1 MRKINRIFI
10 LIPVLFLCSCGLKDI
25 FLPVPVKLGPA
36 DELFLKAEKLYQ
48 AKSYEKALNDYNE
61 YLSRFPDRPLADA
74 ALMKTGAIYTALG
87 DYAKARDSYKR
98 LIVEYSDSSFVPDAR
113 VEGLVT
119 FYNEGKYES
128 VIREAD
134 SVLEKIVSRIHILRT
149 YVLVGDTYIAIGS
162 PLDALHFY
170 TLAFEKSNDLER
182 ETVISK
188 LKETVVQLD
197 KTDIMSIIKQMGYKP
212 PAAGMLMYLYGLKK
226 AEEEQY
232 DDATRM
238 LSDFVDRF
246 PQHNYAVQAKNII
259 EELSTK
265 SLYSRYTIG
274 CLLPLSGYYKSF
286 GSKALKGIEL
296 ALGQFCS
303 QGDRPS
309 IKIIIK
315 DTRSDPDVAA
325 NAVNELFEEHVAAII
340 GPIFT
345 AESAALEA
353 QKRGI
358 PIVTITQKDN
368 IADTGDYVFRNFFTP
383 KMQVETIVSYAIEE
397 LDLKNF
403 AILYPNENYGKVF
416 MNLFWDE
423 VMAYDGKV
431 VGVESYELDSTDFA
445 VPIKKLVGLYY
456 ELPEDLKNTDELI
469 EGEDKSDD
477 FEGVKDDNED
487 DEPIEEEGSVEDYE
501 LIDDDEPVEEEG
513 SVEEDEL
520 IDDEPEPI
528 IDFDAIF
535 IPDSPKRAGL
545 IIPQLSFYDVD
556 NIYLFGTN
564 LWRSDILIK
573 MAGQYVQNAIMPD
586 IFFAESSSEKVRD
599 FVRTFE
605 KTFREKP
612 DFIEAVAYDTAMM
625 LFQIVSRP
633 DVRFRSAV
641 KNELMKLSN
650 FQGVTGLTSFDN
662 NGELKKD
669 LYILKIKGNKFVELE
684 Y

>member
-1 MRKINRIFI
+1 MRKINLNFV
-10 LIPVLFLCSCGLKDI
+10 LIAVLFLCSCGLKDI
-25 FLPVPVKLGPA
+25 FLPVPVKLGPG

-48 AKSYEKALNDYNE
+48 AESYEKALNAYNE

-74 ALMKTGAIYTALG
+74 ALIKTGAIYTALG
-87 DYAKARDSYKR
+87 DYAKARDSYQR
-98 LIVEYSDSSFVPDAR
+98 LIVEYSDSSFVPEAR
-113 VEGLVT
+113 VERLVT
-119 FYNEGKYES
+119 FYIEGKYEKL
-128 VIREAD
+128 IREAD
-134 SVLEKIVSRIHILRT
+134 SVLEKIVSRIHILRI

-170 TLAFEKSNDLER
+170 TLAFEKSKDPER
-182 ETVISK
+182 ETVVSK

-197 KTDIMSIIKQMGYKP
+197 KTDIMSIVKHMGYKP
-212 PAAGMLMYLYGLKK
+212 PAGMLMYLYGLKK

-232 DDATRM
+232 DDAIMM
-238 LSDFVDRF
+238 LSYFVDRF
-246 PQHNYAVQAKNII
+246 PGHNYAVQAKKII

-265 SLYSRYTIG
+265 SVYSRYTIG
-274 CLLPLSGYYKSF
+274 CLLPLSGYYKDF
-286 GSKALKGIEL
+286 GVKALRGIEL
-296 ALGQFCS
+296 ALGQFCA

-315 DTRSDPDVAA
+315 DTGSDPDIAV
-325 NAVNELFEEHVAAII
+325 NAVKELFEEHVAAII

-353 QKRGI
+353 QSRGI
-358 PIVTITQKDN
+358 SIVTITQKDN

-397 LDLKNF
+397 LELKNF

-431 VGVESYELDSTDFA
+431 VGVESYEIDSTDFA
-445 VPIKKLVGLYY
+445 DPIKKLVGLYY

-477 FEGVKDDNED
+477 FEELKDENEA
-487 DEPIEEEGSVEDYE
+487 DESVEEEGSVED
-501 LIDDDEPVEEEG
+501 EEIIE
-513 SVEEDEL
+513 
-520 IDDEPEPI
+520 DDEPEPV

-556 NIYLFGTN
+556 NVYLFGTN

-573 MAGQYVQNAIMPD
+573 MAYQYAQNAIMPD
-586 IFFAESSSEKVRD
+586 IFFAESSLENVRN

-669 LYILKIKGNKFVELE
+669 LYLLKIKGNKFVELE
-684 Y
+684 

>member
-1 MRKINRIFI
+1 MRKINLKFVII
-10 LIPVLFLCSCGLKDI
+10 AVLFLCSCGLKDI
-25 FLPVPVKLGPA
+25 FLPVPVKLGPG

-48 AKSYEKALNDYNE
+48 AESYEKALNAYNE
-61 YLSRFPDRPLADA
+61 YLSRFFYGPLADA
-74 ALMKTGAIYTALG
+74 SLMKTGAIYTVLG
-87 DYAKARDSYKR
+87 DYAKARDSYQR

-113 VEGLVT
+113 IEMLVT
-119 FYNEGKYES
+119 FYNEGKYEKL
-128 VIREAD
+128 IKEAD
-134 SVLEKIVSRIHILRT
+134 SVLEKIVSRIHILRI
-149 YVLVGDTYIAIGS
+149 YILVGDTYIAIGS

-170 TLAFEKSNDLER
+170 TSAFEKSKDPER
-182 ETVISK
+182 EIVISK
-188 LKETVVQLD
+188 LKETVIQLD
-197 KTDIMSIIKQMGYKP
+197 KTEIMSIVKHMGYKP
-212 PAAGMLMYLYGLKK
+212 PAGMLMYLYGLKK
-226 AEEEQY
+226 AEKEQY
-232 DDATRM
+232 DDAIMM
-238 LSDFVDRF
+238 LSDFADRF
-246 PQHNYAVQAKNII
+246 PEHNYAGQAKKII

-265 SLYSRYTIG
+265 AVYSRYTIG
-274 CLLPLSGYYKSF
+274 CLLPLSGYYKDF
-286 GSKALKGIEL
+286 GVKALRGIEL
-296 ALGQFCS
+296 ALGQFCAQS
-303 QGDRPS
+303 DRPS

-315 DTRSDPDVAA
+315 DTGSDPDIAA
-325 NAVNELFEEHVAAII
+325 NAVKELFEEHVAAII

-353 QKRGI
+353 QSRGL

-368 IADTGDYVFRNFFTP
+368 IADIGDYVFRNFFTP

-397 LDLKNF
+397 LELKKF

-416 MNLFWDE
+416 MNIFWDE
-423 VMAYDGKV
+423 VMAHGGKV

-445 VPIKKLVGLYY
+445 DPIKKLVGLYY

-477 FEGVKDDNED
+477 FEEGKNENEA
-487 DEPIEEEGSVEDYE
+487 DEPLEEEGSVDDEE
-501 LIDDDEPVEEEG
+501 LIEDDEPKPV
-513 SVEEDEL
+513 
-520 IDDEPEPI
+520 

-556 NIYLFGTN
+556 NVYLFGTN

-573 MAGQYVQNAIMPD
+573 MAYQYAQNAIMPD

-633 DVRFRSAV
+633 EVRFRSAV

-662 NGELKKD
+662 NGGFKKD
-669 LYILKIKGNKFVELE
+669 LYLLKIKGNKFVELE
-684 Y
+684 